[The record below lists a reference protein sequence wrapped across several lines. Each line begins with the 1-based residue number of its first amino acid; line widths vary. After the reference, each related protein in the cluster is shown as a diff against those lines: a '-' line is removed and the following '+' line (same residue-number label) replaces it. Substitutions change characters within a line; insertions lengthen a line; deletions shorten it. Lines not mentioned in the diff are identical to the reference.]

1 MTLKCKICGISDS
14 KTLDFIIN
22 HKYPPQFIG
31 FIVNY
36 PKSRRFIEFEKLND
50 LINIDKKKISFV
62 AVLVKP
68 NHEIL
73 ERIKD
78 LNFDFYQIYDCTPEE
93 IRHIKQKYKKKKII
107 TAITVK
113 NNNDVNKYQEY
124 LDVTD
129 IYLFDSKGYEKS
141 LSFDHS
147 LIKNLN
153 VKKDLMIAG
162 DISIDDNFENYK
174 KIANIIDIS
183 GGLETSGL
191 KDYSKIE
198 IFLNKLK
205 LVNNE
210 T

>member
-14 KTLDFIIN
+14 KTLNFIIN
-22 HKYPPQFIG
+22 YKYPPQFIG
-31 FIVNY
+31 FVVNY

-73 ERIKD
+73 EKIKD
-78 LNFDFYQIYDCTPEE
+78 LNFDFYQIYDCTPDE
-93 IRHIKQKYKKKKII
+93 IRYIRQKYRKKII

-113 NNNDVNKYQEY
+113 NKNDVYKYEEY
-124 LDVTD
+124 LDFTG

-153 VKKDLMIAG
+153 VKKDLMLAG
-162 DISIDDNFENYK
+162 DISIDDNLENYK

-191 KDYSKIE
+191 KDISKIE